1 MKPNREPLPVKEVD
15 DGLKYHIRSGKA
27 THEELSKA
35 LRRDVLTEKVQMKK
49 KFIISYNIVET
60 PEVAAFWSITKEGE
74 EGEEVKEQQL
84 KKGVYLKGHKK
95 TSEKG
100 DNLVFF

>member
-60 PEVAAFWSITKEGE
+60 PEVPAFWSITKEGE
-74 EGEEVKEQQL
+74 EG
-84 KKGVYLKGHKK
+84 
-95 TSEKG
+95 
-100 DNLVFF
+100 